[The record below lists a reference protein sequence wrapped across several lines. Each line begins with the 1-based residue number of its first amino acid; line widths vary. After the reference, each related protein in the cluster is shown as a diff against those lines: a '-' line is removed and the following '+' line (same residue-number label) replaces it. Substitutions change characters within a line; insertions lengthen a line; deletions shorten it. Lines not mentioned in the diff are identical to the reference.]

1 MFPATSTG
9 SARPAP
15 QAPGRWV
22 GVVTYLYPDLRT
34 VEELVPVDAFS
45 HLPHLF
51 ETPEAATQAADTWGQ
66 AYRISDRTEV
76 LSGVYG
82 GES

>member
-1 MFPATSTG
+1 
-9 SARPAP
+9 
-15 QAPGRWV
+15 
-22 GVVTYLYPDLRT
+22 
-34 VEELVPVDAFS
+34 VEELVPVDTFS
-45 HLPHLF
+45 HQPRLF